1 MKIYSY
7 DQQLLDM
14 GASPCVIAKNLM
26 IYRPGVNG
34 GNDLSEIDLDVL
46 AATVRSMP
54 PGQTVLLDIEAYDP
68 KTEPDRAAQNIA
80 FAARVWKQLDPT
92 ATVGVYRIVPEI
104 RYDAPTKIVKLL
116 IDRQCD
122 AISLEEKHRDVD
134 TWQQQNDRM
143 AEAIVP
149 CVDYLCPCLYAVRDW
164 PYWKAYAHAQ
174 LIEARRLARG
184 KPVWPIVWATFR
196 DRSAIPAAQW
206 ETMCRWLGTHF
217 CVNDVV
223 VYSTPS
229 LPTADNWREVLVAS
243 ISEPELVVPDSIIAP
258 EETPQPAAQ
267 AEE

>member
-1 MKIYSY
+1 MIIYSY
-7 DQQLLDM
+7 DPQLLNM
-14 GASPCVIAKNLM
+14 GASPYVLAKNLM

-92 ATVGVYRIVPEI
+92 ATVGVYRIVPDLH
-104 RYDAPTKIVKLL
+104 YDGSVSTVKLL
-116 IDRQCD
+116 IDRTAAAD
-122 AISLEEKHRDVD
+122 RLKHKVD
-134 TWQQQNDRM
+134 DIAAWQKQNERM
-143 AEAIVP
+143 ADAIVP
-149 CVDYLCPCLYAVRDW
+149 CVDYLCPCLYAIKDW
-164 PYWKAYAHAQ
+164 PYWKAFAHAQ
-174 LIEARRLARG
+174 LVEAQRLARG
-184 KPVWPIVWATFR
+184 KPVRPIIWATFR
-196 DRSAIPAAQW
+196 DKTAIPAAQW

-229 LPTADNWREVLVAS
+229 LPATDKWREILVAS
-243 ISEPELVVPDSIIAP
+243 TSGPDSVTPDPIVTP
-258 EETPQPAAQ
+258 EETP
-267 AEE
+267 